1 MSYVYILRCSDGT
14 LYTGHT
20 DNLSSR
26 EQTHNDGFGSRY
38 TASRRP
44 VKVVYFEEFDSTA
57 AAIARERQ
65 LKRWPAGKKEALI
78 AGNLSLLKALGA
90 RRRR

>member
-26 EQTHNDGFGSRY
+26 EQIHNDGFGSRY

-44 VKVVYFEEFDSTA
+44 VKVVYFEEFDSNHAHVAQPARSSGPRGVSLTA
-57 AAIARERQ
+57 RY
-65 LKRWPAGKKEALI
+65 LKR
-78 AGNLSLLKALGA
+78 SV
-90 RRRR
+90 